1 MEGCATILSAP
12 PKMATS
18 CVVPP
23 LHVMAMRST
32 FSGMA
37 NSLPFASTTTLEPGC
52 CACPSAGFCPCPSS
66 ASPPCW
72 EQPPKAT
79 VPVVATPAAISSSTK
94 CRRLMILVFCS
105 IGSKSFRSY
114 PWLRAQTHV
123 AAYLKNAR

>member
-1 MEGCATILSAP
+1 MLLHTMPMEKRKGIAGRHIVSCGTPAQKARDVLRTGNGAFLVEDGGKPDKETLTFWREELWAP
-12 PKMATS
+12 Q
-18 CVVPP
+18 
-23 LHVMAMRST
+23 
-32 FSGMA
+32 
-37 NSLPFASTTTLEPGC
+37 
-52 CACPSAGFCPCPSS
+52 
-66 ASPPCW
+66 W